1 MDYAACNV
9 VYVDRTAREDK
20 LVKREDVLPAEST
33 DYHLNR
39 AEEPTQ
45 IPTAV
50 DGNVKSLLGT
60 FSEGQYPSHSP
71 LTTHN

>member
-33 DYHLNR
+33 DNHLNH
-39 AEEPTQ
+39 AEEPTP